1 MSSIVNLTLKKSGYV
16 NPSSPNTVFPT
27 NTSTWYNINGPIM
40 FFGFNAMP
48 SSLKRK
54 ALISARL
61 RLQYLVQMTT
71 SSSHDIY
78 TYIFSNT
85 ADFNPS
91 TLTFNNRPLKYM
103 PDDSISCSLNSGS
116 ADVWAIGDSQTRGNR
131 FASQAIRC
139 GVQMDC
145 AETLGNAFVKTV
157 LAGGGLPYLEVTY
170 DEATTVRSQVG
181 NLARSSSGAQN
192 PAVSSS
198 FTWALFPKYSDGY
211 CADENWTQASAKF
224 FWRVSGAS
232 SWNTVNISGATT
244 GVTIPAATFPPASTI
259 ECYVQATDTEGTT
272 SSTGTMSFSTA
283 SVTLSLNNTPSG
295 NNIDSRSARTIT
307 WTLKS
312 GNYDYPQSSAAFYW
326 RISGASSWN
335 AITVSGN
342 TKSLTIPAYRFPPGS
357 AIEWYFSCTPTGS
370 SAITTSTASFTTAAT
385 SFKMLQYPTGS
396 NIDTRQSLVFSWSI
410 YTTHGEYQQTSAKFY
425 WRVSDASS
433 WTQVAISGDVKSITM
448 PANTFP
454 TGKTIQFYVEAT
466 PAGGTTHTGST
477 YSFTTVSPKI
487 TATLY
492 PSGSAVESGGPL
504 TFEWAFRSAVGD
516 FAQTSAKLYWR
527 ASTSDPYTAINASG
541 ATQSITVPKNT
552 FPGNGSTIYWYLE
565 GTDTGGYTS
574 QTSVTSFKTVT
585 SQITAQDSPTSGYR
599 DPRYAITFSWYFATP
614 KSTYD
619 QSSAALHW
627 RVSGASSWNNVSA
640 SGSTQSVT
648 IAANTFPLASTI
660 EWYLSGTDA
669 GGCTSQ
675 TTVYSFSTAASTA
688 YAVLQTPVGIVED
701 GTKPITFRWSVQTS
715 DGASPTRM
723 QVWWKL
729 PTESSS
735 EWHLLFDTTDQIFSY
750 TTPSNTFNAGPVEWR
765 VQATNRDG
773 VAGPYAEASFVVL
786 RAPDAP
792 DGLQATAVPR
802 TTISWQSTG
811 QEAYE
816 IIIDGNIVRSEF
828 SPTTYSWQIAEP
840 LADGIHVIRVRIQGS
855 YSLWSEYAETTISIQ
870 NEPDGSITL
879 TGEFDVDALLT
890 AQTNVSE
897 SVALNWYR
905 DGKRIGETSAG
916 ITAFADRFV
925 LGDHS
930 YFVEMWLSDGNYT
943 RSNSVTGTMK
953 SCITRIA
960 ATAGGNWI
968 DLRLSEN
975 SDSIQGFS
983 WSRSS
988 SLQHITA
995 AAYPILE
1002 LSPYQDRS
1010 GRFECAF
1017 ANLEEAAAF
1026 EELFGHVVIVK
1037 SRGGQVI
1044 IGGLTSVTKQMREF
1058 YITYAFSV
1066 NQINWEDFIHD
1077 TSG

>member
-1 MSSIVNLTLKKSGYV
+1 MSSIVNLTLKKSGLV

-71 SSSHDIY
+71 SSSYDIY

-116 ADVWAIGDSQTRGNR
+116 ADVWAIGDSQTRGDR

-224 FWRVSGAS
+224 YWRVSGAS

-272 SSTGTMSFSTA
+272 SSSGTMSFSTA
-283 SVTLSLNNTPSG
+283 SVTLSLSNTPSG

-312 GNYDYPQSSAAFYW
+312 GNYDYPQTSAAFYW
-326 RISGASSWN
+326 RVSGASSWN

-385 SFKMLQYPTGS
+385 SFKMLQYPSGS

-410 YTTHGEYQQTSAKFY
+410 YTTHGEYQQTSAKLY

-433 WTQVAISGDVKSITM
+433 WTQVAISGDVKSKTM

-466 PAGGTTHTGST
+466 PTGGTAHTGST

-516 FAQTSAKLYWR
+516 FAQASAKLYWR

-599 DPRYAITFSWYFATP
+599 DPRYAITFRWYFATP

-688 YAVLQTPVGIVED
+688 YAVLQAPVGIVED

-735 EWHLLFDTTDQIFSY
+735 EWHLLFDTTDQVFSY
-750 TTPSNTFNAGPVEWR
+750 TTPSYTFNAGPVEWR

-816 IIIDGNIVRSEF
+816 ITIDGDVVRSEF

-897 SVALNWYR
+897 SGALNWYR

-916 ITAFADRFV
+916 TTAFTDRFV

-943 RSNSVTGTMK
+943 RSNSFTGTMK

-960 ATAGGNWI
+960 AAAGGNWI

-1044 IGGLTSVTKQMREF
+1044 IGGLTNVTKQMREF